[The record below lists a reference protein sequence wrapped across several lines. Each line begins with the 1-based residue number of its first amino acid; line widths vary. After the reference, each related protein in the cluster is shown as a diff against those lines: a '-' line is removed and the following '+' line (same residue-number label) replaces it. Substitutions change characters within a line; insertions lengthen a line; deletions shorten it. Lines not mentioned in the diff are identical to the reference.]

1 MRAVNRRADCSS
13 RRPGLALRITPA
25 VTFQTPETDWTVGV
39 KSGRLSGRGGTCGPT
54 RIFYEEAVVKHLF
67 AGLIALTIAAASVP
81 SLSGQSAQSAAP
93 RAQAPAA
100 KSASDIPPL
109 PAGSAYTSGKA
120 PAGWKVPRTADGH
133 PDLQGV
139 YSNNSVTPM
148 TRPTQWRDK
157 DRLTD
162 AEVEELKMLV
172 AKSVDQGGDA
182 IFASVVQLA
191 LNAKSSGK
199 FNQTSYDPT
208 TGNYNQFWMSDR
220 DWDTRTALIVD
231 PPDGQMPAR
240 TPESMNRAARGRGGP
255 AVVVEGSESGPRGR
269 ADGPE
274 DRPLSERCISY
285 GAPRTGTGYNSYQQ
299 IVQSPESVII
309 LQEMIHDA
317 RIVPMDGRP
326 HLDKSVRQLHGDPR
340 GHWEGDTLVIE
351 TTNFTNGFN
360 GSTPNVRLIERYQRL
375 EPNYLNWSI
384 TVIDPDTWVKPYT
397 FMVRLK
403 KQDEQLYEYACHEGN
418 RSMIGILAGA
428 RNEEKK
434 AAEAAAKK

>member
-1 MRAVNRRADCSS
+1 
-13 RRPGLALRITPA
+13 

-240 TPESMNRAARGRGGP
+240 TPESMNRGRARTRRSGGGSRGIGKRSAWP
-255 AVVVEGSESGPRGR
+255 CRWSRGSAVVRALHLVRRAAHGHRLQQLPADRAVAGERDHSPGNDPRRAHR
-269 ADGPE
+269 ADGRPSASRQIGAAAARRPA
-274 DRPLSERCISY
+274 RPL
-285 GAPRTGTGYNSYQQ
+285 
-299 IVQSPESVII
+299 
-309 LQEMIHDA
+309 
-317 RIVPMDGRP
+317 GR
-326 HLDKSVRQLHGDPR
+326 
-340 GHWEGDTLVIE
+340 
-351 TTNFTNGFN
+351 
-360 GSTPNVRLIERYQRL
+360 
-375 EPNYLNWSI
+375 
-384 TVIDPDTWVKPYT
+384 
-397 FMVRLK
+397 
-403 KQDEQLYEYACHEGN
+403 
-418 RSMIGILAGA
+418 
-428 RNEEKK
+428 
-434 AAEAAAKK
+434 